1 MPILS
6 GWDFLEVFD
15 DFDDNIKE
23 QIKIYILSSSIDQN
37 DKDSAASNK
46 NISAYIEK
54 PLTKE
59 IIRKLAFQL
68 LHA

>member
-37 DKDSAASNK
+37 DKDYAASNK

-59 IIRKLAFQL
+59 IIRKLVFQL